1 MLDRLK
7 NGLMKLDSELW
18 RNLYTYFFLNMFEI
32 IRTFHFGLDI
42 HIGSFSYSARHLM
55 KRDLG
60 GTRRALKGEKAR
72 IMKASTISGSSPE

>member
-32 IRTFHFGLDI
+32 IRTFHLGLDI
-42 HIGSFSYSARHLM
+42 HIRSFSYSTRHLI

-60 GTRRALKGEKAR
+60 GTRRALKGEKGR
-72 IMKASTISGSSPE
+72 IMKASTISGSCPE